1 MSAWAKPHEV
11 AVTALC
17 CVVAAAIIVLPTSGA
32 FSIWL
37 VMLLIAV
44 LASWIAYQDLLDF
57 TIPDNAVAAISALG
71 FAIRISDSYS
81 AGEPLTGSLC
91 RIALD
96 ITLSGGGLLAIREIY
111 FRSRGWD
118 GLGFGDVKLGAAGG
132 ILVGATGFSWA
143 LFGASLV
150 AIGFVLGFQM
160 QGKTLDASQRLAFG
174 AILAPALW
182 ITWVLEQLP
191 RLTLLNT

>member
-1 MSAWAKPHEV
+1 MSAWAKPHEA

-17 CVVAAAIIVLPTSGA
+17 FVVAATIIVVPASGT

-44 LASWIAYQDLLDF
+44 LASWVAYQDLLDF

-71 FAIRISDSYS
+71 FALRISDSHF
-81 AGEPLTGSLC
+81 AGEPLTGSLG

-150 AIGFVLGFQM
+150 AIGIMLGLQL
-160 QGKTLDASQRLAFG
+160 QRKTLDASQRLAFG

-182 ITWVLEQLP
+182 ITWVVEQLP
-191 RLTLLNT
+191 RLTLLDN